1 MANIL
6 ETLRNAQYNLTKN
19 RNNNFAR
26 AIGEVQLDNAI
37 KMLDKGYPLD
47 SDIESRLD
55 WASVSSVDELPQY
68 ESQEYE
74 EPG

>member
-6 ETLRNAQYNLTKN
+6 ETLQNAQHNLTKN
-19 RNNNFAR
+19 RNNDFAR

-37 KMLDKGYPLD
+37 KMLSKGYPLD

-55 WASVSSVDELPQY
+55 WADASSVDELP
-68 ESQEYE
+68 EYE
-74 EPG
+74 NEKPD